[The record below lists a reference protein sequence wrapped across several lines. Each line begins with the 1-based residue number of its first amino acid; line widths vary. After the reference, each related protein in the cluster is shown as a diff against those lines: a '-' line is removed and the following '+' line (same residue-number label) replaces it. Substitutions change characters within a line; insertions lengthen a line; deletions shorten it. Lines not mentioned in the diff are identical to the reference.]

1 VRQGHLCVWDIC
13 AFGTFVL
20 NTRFS
25 PFLRSLYVIQL
36 YVANENSFPMM
47 SDVLTAPG
55 IKSASCRLPAHNF
68 TSISSLHITD
78 LSQT

>member
-36 YVANENSFPMM
+36 YVANGKFISY
-47 SDVLTAPG
+47 DVRRADRAWHQECLVSTSRAQFH
-55 IKSASCRLPAHNF
+55 IDFKPAH
-68 TSISSLHITD
+68 H
-78 LSQT
+78 